1 MELKNRHKKCINFDL
16 DTKELLKYFPKG
28 TRKPYALIKEFFEK
42 QGFDHRQYSGYISK
56 EPISD
61 YKLTKIIHQLSIQ
74 YIWLK
79 NCIKEFDVSN
89 APQTLS
95 LKNQI
100 YNSIEREEKKIY
112 NQFIQKLRYY
122 QSKKKILNSSTR
134 IKYEKELL
142 NLYQKLEKNH
152 INLDEKSLKSMREIA
167 KTKSLKR

>member
-1 MELKNRHKKCINFDL
+1 M
-16 DTKELLKYFPKG
+16 
-28 TRKPYALIKEFFEK
+28 
-42 QGFDHRQYSGYISK
+42 
-56 EPISD
+56 
-61 YKLTKIIHQLSIQ
+61 
-74 YIWLK
+74 K

-122 QSKKKILNSSTR
+122 QSKKKILNSNTR

-142 NLYQKLEKNH
+142 RLYQKLEKNH
-152 INLDEKSLKSMREIA
+152 INLDEKSLKSMQEIDKA
-167 KTKSLKR
+167 KSLKR

>member
-1 MELKNRHKKCINFDL
+1 M
-16 DTKELLKYFPKG
+16 
-28 TRKPYALIKEFFEK
+28 
-42 QGFDHRQYSGYISK
+42 
-56 EPISD
+56 
-61 YKLTKIIHQLSIQ
+61 
-74 YIWLK
+74 WLK

-122 QSKKKILNSSTR
+122 QSKKKILNSNTR

-142 NLYQKLEKNH
+142 RLYQKLEKNH
-152 INLDEKSLKSMREIA
+152 INLDEKSLKSMQEIDKA
-167 KTKSLKR
+167 KSLKR